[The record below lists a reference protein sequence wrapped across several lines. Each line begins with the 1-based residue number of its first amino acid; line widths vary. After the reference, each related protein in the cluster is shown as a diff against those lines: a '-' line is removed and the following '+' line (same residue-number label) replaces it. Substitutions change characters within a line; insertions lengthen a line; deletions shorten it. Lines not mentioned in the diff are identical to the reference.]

1 MIIKK
6 KKLDKIT
13 GNMSPAEEQYEES
26 LQENSSA
33 YYSDDSVAEYPQQ
46 YQEEENISA
55 PEYEEDL
62 SEDNFIPDNN
72 YQDSYA
78 ENQVNEE
85 SINPNNTDI
94 QPVTPEPQIQQ
105 PVQTSNE
112 EEINLFDLDNIDF
125 SQRQERRRGD
135 RRRGFRRVDDR
146 NLVSRA
152 REEADAIRESAQ
164 KEGYQA
170 GLNQAQADIEE
181 VRNSLAQFVCTKQE
195 VFDAIAPKLL
205 EISVEIA
212 QKIIKKEIEQGPE
225 VLFNTIVDVLKTS
238 LSKEET
244 KVTLRVNPAEVNEVK
259 QAVPELLNLS
269 GIDTKIVVL
278 ADEEVSEGGC
288 QITTTNGI
296 VDATLESRMRVVMQA
311 LREI

>member
-6 KKLDKIT
+6 KRLDKIT
-13 GNMSPAEEQYEES
+13 GNVQSPEEQQYEES
-26 LQENSSA
+26 FQEDNSA
-33 YYSDDSVAEYPQQ
+33 YYQEETPPEYPQQ
-46 YQEEENISA
+46 YQEEEFDEN
-55 PEYEEDL
+55 
-62 SEDNFIPDNN
+62 SEDNFVPNESS
-72 YQDSYA
+72 QEFFT
-78 ENQVNEE
+78 ENQELE
-85 SINPNNTDI
+85 DSINNENLYV
-94 QPVTPEPQIQQ
+94 QPSALESQLEQQ
-105 PVQTSNE
+105 QTVQTSKE

-170 GLNQAQADIEE
+170 GLIQAQADIEE
-181 VRNSLAQFVCTKQE
+181 LRNSLAQFMCTKQE
-195 VFDAIAPKLL
+195 VFDEIAPRLL

-238 LSKEET
+238 ISKDET

-278 ADEEVSEGGC
+278 ADDEVSEGGC

-311 LREI
+311 LREIS